1 MSKQNQLTG
10 RPVYIVDGARTPFLK
25 AMGKPGPFSSADLG
39 TQACRELL
47 LRQPFDAADIDEV
60 ITGSAVTSPDETNIG
75 RIIALR
81 SGCAENTP
89 AWTVQRNCASGM
101 QALDSGIKDIA
112 IGRCDLV
119 LAGGT
124 DAMSR
129 GPILYNDVMV
139 NWLAQLARSKSF
151 VAKLQTFLALR
162 PNMFKPVIGLLRGLT
177 DPVCGLT
184 MGQTA
189 EIIAYDFG
197 ITREMMDAFSVQS
210 HQRLA
215 KAQQENHLNEI
226 VPVYDTKGNA
236 YLTDTGLRA
245 DSSIE
250 KLAKLKPAY
259 DKPYGTVTAGNSSQV
274 TDGAAFV
281 ILASEE
287 AIQKHQLKPIAKIVD
302 VNWGALN
309 PAVMGLGPVYATVPL
324 LMRNK
329 LQLNEIDYF
338 EINEAFAGQ
347 VLACS
352 AAFNDA
358 NFCKTHFGL
367 DQAVGVLPQD
377 RLNIDG
383 GAIALGHPI
392 GATGA
397 RLALHLAQTLKRQN
411 ARRGIATLCIGGGQG
426 GAVLIE
432 AV

>member
-1 MSKQNQLTG
+1 MNKQNQLTG
-10 RPVYIVDGARTPFLK
+10 RPVYIIDGARTPFLK

-47 LRQPFDAADIDEV
+47 LRQTFDAADIDEV

-112 IGRCDLV
+112 LGRCDLV

-129 GPILYNDVMV
+129 GPILYNDAMV

-162 PNMFKPVIGLLRGLT
+162 PQMFKPVIGLLRGLT

-281 ILASEE
+281 ILASED
-287 AIQKHQLKPIAKIVD
+287 AVQKHQLKPIAKIVD

-329 LQLNEIDYF
+329 LQLSDIDYF

-347 VLACS
+347 VLACL
-352 AAFNDA
+352 AALNDA

-367 DQAVGVLPQD
+367 DQAAGILPQD

-397 RLALHLAQTLKRQN
+397 RLVLHLAQTLKRQN

-426 GAVLIE
+426 GAMLIE